1 MERNIP
7 KTTIY
12 YIVDYA
18 NCWIDPTHH
27 FKRNWFTS
35 EADAKERMN
44 DFHALYP
51 FTNNRYNV
59 RTIEYCDKIVES
71 LIDNYDNE
79 VSDRILRNTRSG
91 AEAKDILEEYLEHYK
106 DVDTIIRKFK
116 QYYRDNKKPPFNI
129 PAVTPAVLKE
139 FIAPNVQPY
148 ELAHFYKAIDNY
160 FSI

>member
-1 MERNIP
+1 MERRIP

-44 DFHALYP
+44 AFEKLYP
-51 FTNNRYNV
+51 FTNNMYSI
-59 RTIEYCDKIVES
+59 RTIDCYSTIVEA
-71 LIDNYDNE
+71 LIDTYDDE
-79 VSDRILRNTRSG
+79 VSERILLNTRSG
-91 AEAKDILEEYLEHYK
+91 AEAKDILEGHDGHYQS
-106 DVDTIIRKFK
+106 VDAIIYKFK
-116 QYYRDNKKPPFNI
+116 QYYRAIKYQSINI

-148 ELAHFYKAIDNY
+148 ELAHFYKTIDNY
-160 FSI
+160 FSL